1 VYFFLICVF
10 HIRAAN
16 FLEGVKSWC
25 GRCVGVDV
33 EDVGAFDLLEESHR
47 GVPLVVFH
55 HRLVGLSLGD
65 VVGWVLEDASCSV
78 GALARVIK
86 EILAYR
92 CEVLPAQGLLLLKLF
107 LTVGETASLLL
118 HLVLTLLA
126 LQPEFTQFGLD
137 LLLPSILQW
146 LTVFLG

>member
-1 VYFFLICVF
+1 VS
-10 HIRAAN
+10 
-16 FLEGVKSWC
+16 G
-25 GRCVGVDV
+25 
-33 EDVGAFDLLEESHR
+33 
-47 GVPLVVFH
+47 
-55 HRLVGLSLGD
+55 
-65 VVGWVLEDASCSV
+65 VLEDASRSV